1 MAYTN
6 PYVPYVPSYGTAD
19 QLTARP
25 TYPNYNQT
33 IPLTSNTVSNNILT
47 IFVDKE
53 SDVTDYP
60 VAAGTSVMLISFN
73 LGKFY
78 LKSTAN
84 NGVPQPTRVFSFKEE
99 VVPNTATGS
108 VTREEFNALNDKLSK
123 LIEELGG
130 AK

>member
-6 PYVPYVPSYGTAD
+6 PYFPYTSGYN
-19 QLTARP
+19 QLTAYP
-25 TYPNYNQT
+25 TYNPSSQT
-33 IPLTSNTVSNNILT
+33 AVPLTSNTVSNSILT
-47 IFVDKE
+47 IFIDKE
-53 SDVTDYP
+53 EDVTDYP
-60 VAAGTSVMLISFN
+60 VAAGTSVMLISFK

-99 VVPNTATGS
+99 AAPVNNPVGS